1 LTWSP
6 HDRRLVNTW
15 ASDHTQTL
23 AGGTPLLALD
33 MYEHAYQMDYGAK
46 AAAYVDAVMR
56 NIHWERVGQRYERAS
71 VALPPPAPARL
82 DAAGGV
88 VATVD
93 EVKARLDRGEEILV
107 LDVCLR
113 DDLARKN
120 DVLPRAHW
128 HDPERV
134 AEWAGELPRGVP
146 VIAYC
151 LYGFQIS
158 QNAAAE
164 LRKLGIDAR
173 SLYGGIAAWRA
184 SGHATEPGP

>member
-1 LTWSP
+1 
-6 HDRRLVNTW
+6 
-15 ASDHTQTL
+15 
-23 AGGTPLLALD
+23 
-33 MYEHAYQMDYGAK
+33 
-46 AAAYVDAVMR
+46 MR
-56 NIHWERVGQRYERAS
+56 NIAWERVGKRYERAS
-71 VALPPPAPARL
+71 AALPPHAPARL

-88 VATVD
+88 AASVD
-93 EVKARLDRGEEILV
+93 EVKALLDRGEEILV

-120 DVLPRAHW
+120 DVLPRARW
-128 HDPERV
+128 RDPERV

-151 LYGFQIS
+151 LYGFQTS

-173 SLYGGIAAWRA
+173 SLAGGIAAWRA
-184 SGHATEPGP
+184 SGHPTEPAP